1 MSQHSLDFTF
11 RDAGRIKFVMRIIL
25 RVAMPFV
32 QQLLCFVGWRGG
44 DLGYFPA
51 AFSQVAGDYLQSLV
65 RHFHFAGAKAQ
76 HHVSAVF

>member
-25 RVAMPFV
+25 KVAMPFV
-32 QQLLCFVGWRGG
+32 QQLLCVVGWRGG
-44 DLGYFPA
+44 DLGYFSRS
-51 AFSQVAGDYLQSLV
+51 FFQVAGDYPQCVV
-65 RHFHFAGAKAQ
+65 RRFHIAGAKAQ

>member
-25 RVAMPFV
+25 KVAMPFV
-32 QQLLCFVGWRGG
+32 QQLLCVTGWRGG

>member
-32 QQLLCFVGWRGG
+32 QQLYALWGG
-44 DLGYFPA
+44 
-51 AFSQVAGDYLQSLV
+51 AGV
-65 RHFHFAGAKAQ
+65 I
-76 HHVSAVF
+76 